1 MALPGIGIG
10 SVIGAG
16 MKAASIIYGGAKNA
30 KAYTDVI
37 NSIKQQQQDNQDWF
51 DRRYNEDSTQRAD
64 AQALLTATEESIRNR
79 NRQAAGAA
87 AVMGG
92 TDESVAAAKAANNQA
107 LVDATSKIAAAADQ
121 RKDAIENQYMS
132 TKSNLSSQINDM
144 TLKKAQ
150 STAAAAEKAADA
162 AGNFASI

>member
-1 MALPGIGIG
+1 MALPGIG

-16 MKAASIIYGGAKNA
+16 MNAAASIYGGIQNA
-30 KAYTDVI
+30 KAYKDVI

-150 STAAAAEKAADA
+150 STADAVKEVADA
-162 AGNFASI
+162 AGSLASL

>member
-1 MALPGIGIG
+1 MALPGIG
-10 SVIGAG
+10 SVVGLG
-16 MKAASIIYGGAKNA
+16 MKAAGTIYGGIKNA

-107 LVDATSKIAAAADQ
+107 LVDATSKIAAAADK

-132 TKSNLSSQINDM
+132 TKSNLNSQINDM

-150 STAAAAEKAADA
+150 NTAAAVEKLSDA

>member
-1 MALPGIGIG
+1 MAISGIG
-10 SVIGAG
+10 SVIGGG
-16 MKAASIIYGGAKNA
+16 MKLASILYGGIKNA

-37 NSIKQQQQDNQDWF
+37 NSIKQQQQDNQNWF

-150 STAAAAEKAADA
+150 STADAVKEAADA
-162 AGNFASI
+162 AGNFASM

>member
-1 MALPGIGIG
+1 MALPGIG
-10 SVIGAG
+10 SMVGAG
-16 MKAASIIYGGAKNA
+16 MKAAASIYGGIKNA

-144 TLKKAQ
+144 TLKKAE
-150 STAAAAEKAADA
+150 STAAAVKEVADA
-162 AGNFASI
+162 AGSLASL

>member
-1 MALPGIGIG
+1 M
-10 SVIGAG
+10 VGAG
-16 MKAASIIYGGAKNA
+16 MKAASIIYGGIKNA

-150 STAAAAEKAADA
+150 STADAVKDVANA
-162 AGNFASI
+162 AGSLASL

>member
-1 MALPGIGIG
+1 MALPEIG
-10 SVIGAG
+10 SMIGAG
-16 MKAASIIYGGAKNA
+16 MTAASAIYGGIKNA
-30 KAYTDVI
+30 KAYKDVI
-37 NSIKQQQQDNQDWF
+37 GNIKQQQQDNQDWF

-92 TDESVAAAKAANNQA
+92 TDESVATAKAANNQA

-132 TKSNLSSQINDM
+132 TKSNLNSQINDM

-150 STAAAAEKAADA
+150 STADAVKDVADA
-162 AGNFASI
+162 AGSLASL

>member
-1 MALPGIGIG
+1 MAISGIG
-10 SVIGAG
+10 SMIGLG
-16 MKAASIIYGGAKNA
+16 MTAASSLYGGIKNA
-30 KAYTDVI
+30 KAYKDVI
-37 NSIKQQQQDNQDWF
+37 GNIKQQQQDNQDWF

-144 TLKKAQ
+144 TLKKAE
-150 STAAAAEKAADA
+150 STAAAVEKAADA